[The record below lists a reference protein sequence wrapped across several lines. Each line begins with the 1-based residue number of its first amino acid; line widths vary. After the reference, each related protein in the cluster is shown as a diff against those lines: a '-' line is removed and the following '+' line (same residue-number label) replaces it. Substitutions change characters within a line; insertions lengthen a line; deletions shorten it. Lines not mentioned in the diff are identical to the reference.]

1 MTTNSREYRLPKVWL
16 FVSLEG
22 FYSHKNLQLDGVHNL
37 TIGEALLPKLKA
49 TEVLVKIHAV
59 SLNFRDLIIAQGLY
73 PTGGNTNFVPA
84 SDGAGEIV
92 ALGEDLANAGKWAEG
107 DRVCANFA
115 LDFVYGDPTEA
126 LKNSVLGSAVDGVLA
141 EYRAFPAHSLVKIPD
156 HLSYEEASTL
166 PCAAL
171 TAYNALSGP
180 VPVKGGDT
188 VLVQGTG
195 GVSIFALQFAV
206 ASGATVIVTSSSDE
220 KLKAA
225 KALGAHHLI
234 NYKTTPDWGK
244 EVLKITKGRGVDHV
258 LEVGGPGTIA
268 SSIEAVRVGGSI
280 YAIGHLTQGA
290 SDVNIP
296 LYAIMKAF
304 TLRGILVGSVSQFE
318 AMNRLITANNIRPVV
333 DKVFAFEDAPQAY
346 GYLAS
351 QAHVGKVV
359 IKVAKV

>member
-1 MTTNSREYRLPKVWL
+1 MKTTSREYRLP
-16 FVSLEG
+16 E
-22 FYSHKNLQLDGVHNL
+22 LDGVHNL
-37 TIGEALLPKLKA
+37 TIGEAPLPKLKA

-59 SLNFRDLIIAQGLY
+59 SLNFHDLIIAQGLH

-92 ALGEDLANAGKWAEG
+92 ALGEGLANAGKWAKG
-107 DRVCANFA
+107 DR
-115 LDFVYGDPTEA
+115 A

-141 EYRAFPAHSLVKIPD
+141 EYRAFPAHSVVKISV
-156 HLSYEEASTL
+156 HLSYAEISTL

-180 VPVKGGDT
+180 VPLKGGDT

-206 ASGATVIVTSSSDE
+206 PASGAIVIVTSSSDE
-220 KLKAA
+220 KLKVA

-234 NYKTTPDWGK
+234 NYKTAPLGQGSIENFVTQ
-244 EVLKITKGRGVDHV
+244 TNGRGVDHI

-296 LYAIMKAF
+296 FYAIMKAF
-304 TLRGILVGSVSQFE
+304 TLRGILVGSVFH
-318 AMNRLITANNIRPVV
+318 NTVLVKLIGTNVVLSIVVLKGIRAESVQTKKYSL
-333 DKVFAFEDAPQAY
+333 DGFADMITEILSD
-346 GYLAS
+346 LE
-351 QAHVGKVV
+351 
-359 IKVAKV
+359 